1 MRMLDGLEKKKK
13 EQKTK
18 QADHVLGLR
27 GNVASDK
34 HRIMWIWI
42 KMGIGGGRNFCVFTS
57 TEPSESKI
65 VLVRGR
71 KLLEYSE

>member
-34 HRIMWIWI
+34 HRIM
-42 KMGIGGGRNFCVFTS
+42 
-57 TEPSESKI
+57 
-65 VLVRGR
+65 
-71 KLLEYSE
+71 

>member
-1 MRMLDGLEKKKK
+1 
-13 EQKTK
+13 
-18 QADHVLGLR
+18 
-27 GNVASDK
+27 
-34 HRIMWIWI
+34 
-42 KMGIGGGRNFCVFTS
+42 MGIGGGRNFCVFTS